1 MSPNSL
7 KRLEMSGPPQ
17 TESQSQLK
25 SLNQLDLS
33 FTKAER
39 NNVCQILDLAPKL
52 VHLVYLGNSANQL
65 ACIENNNIQE
75 LELGFTDML
84 TVLGKY
90 LLFQIMYVLCGPST
104 MEQPGTRPDGFPDF
118 SLIRCFERNVLIKNT
133 SLTDQT
139 VHKYV
144 LLVQKPLKE
153 YFEKESKKMSNFYLI

>member
-1 MSPNSL
+1 M
-7 KRLEMSGPPQ
+7 
-17 TESQSQLK
+17 
-25 SLNQLDLS
+25 DLS

-90 LLFQIMYVLCGPST
+90 NTILTYLFCV
-104 MEQPGTRPDGFPDF
+104 TRYRKAGGA
-118 SLIRCFERNVLIKNT
+118 
-133 SLTDQT
+133 
-139 VHKYV
+139 
-144 LLVQKPLKE
+144 
-153 YFEKESKKMSNFYLI
+153 

>member
-1 MSPNSL
+1 
-7 KRLEMSGPPQ
+7 MSGPPQ

-84 TVLGKY
+84 TVLGKC
-90 LLFQIMYVLCGPST
+90 LLFQIMYCVVRQRWSSREPAYL
-104 MEQPGTRPDGFPDF
+104 DGFPDF
-118 SLIRCFERNVLIKNT
+118 SLIRFFERKQMYIKK
-133 SLTDQT
+133 
-139 VHKYV
+139 KY
-144 LLVQKPLKE
+144 
-153 YFEKESKKMSNFYLI
+153 IRH

>member
-1 MSPNSL
+1 
-7 KRLEMSGPPQ
+7 MSGPPQ

-90 LLFQIMYVLCGPST
+90 LLFQIMYGVVRQRWSSREPAQ
-104 MEQPGTRPDGFPDF
+104 MGFRIF
-118 SLIRCFERNVLIKNT
+118 QIFLQKIFWKKTYVLIKNT
-133 SLTDQT
+133 SLMDQT

-144 LLVQKPLKE
+144 LLLQKPLNE
-153 YFEKESKKMSNFYLI
+153 FFEEESKKISNFDLRTLL

>member
-1 MSPNSL
+1 
-7 KRLEMSGPPQ
+7 MSGPPQ

-90 LLFQIMYVLCGPST
+90 LLFQIMTVLCGPST
-104 MEQPGTRPDGFPDF
+104 MEQPGTRLLRWVSGFF
-118 SLIRCFERNVLIKNT
+118 TNKIF
-133 SLTDQT
+133 
-139 VHKYV
+139 
-144 LLVQKPLKE
+144 
-153 YFEKESKKMSNFYLI
+153 

>member
-90 LLFQIMYVLCGPST
+90 LLFQIMYCICLTNCC
-104 MEQPGTRPDGFPDF
+104 
-118 SLIRCFERNVLIKNT
+118 SLL
-133 SLTDQT
+133 
-139 VHKYV
+139 
-144 LLVQKPLKE
+144 
-153 YFEKESKKMSNFYLI
+153 

>member
-1 MSPNSL
+1 MCLRIIWMSSSL

-75 LELGFTDML
+75 LELGFTDKL

-90 LLFQIMYVLCGPST
+90 LLFQIMTVHVWSVNDGATGNPPRWVSVFFINKISWKKTYVL
-104 MEQPGTRPDGFPDF
+104 
-118 SLIRCFERNVLIKNT
+118 LKNT
-133 SLTDQT
+133 SLTDQMVHNT
-139 VHKYV
+139 V
-144 LLVQKPLKE
+144 
-153 YFEKESKKMSNFYLI
+153 MSEQGGP

>member
-1 MSPNSL
+1 
-7 KRLEMSGPPQ
+7 MSGPPQ

-90 LLFQIMYVLCGPST
+90 LLFQIMYRVVRQRWSSREPA
-104 MEQPGTRPDGFPDF
+104 QVGFRIF
-118 SLIRCFERNVLIKNT
+118 
-133 SLTDQT
+133 Q
-139 VHKYV
+139 
-144 LLVQKPLKE
+144 
-153 YFEKESKKMSNFYLI
+153 

>member
-17 TESQSQLK
+17 IESQSQLK

-90 LLFQIMYVLCGPST
+90 LLFQILCTVWSVNDGAAGNP
-104 MEQPGTRPDGFPDF
+104 TRWVSGFF
-118 SLIRCFERNVLIKNT
+118 IN
-133 SLTDQT
+133 
-139 VHKYV
+139 
-144 LLVQKPLKE
+144 
-153 YFEKESKKMSNFYLI
+153 KMF

>member
-1 MSPNSL
+1 
-7 KRLEMSGPPQ
+7 MSGPPQ

-75 LELGFTDML
+75 LELGFTDKL

-90 LLFQIMYVLCGPST
+90 LLFQIM
-104 MEQPGTRPDGFPDF
+104 
-118 SLIRCFERNVLIKNT
+118 
-133 SLTDQT
+133 T
-139 VHKYV
+139 VHVCSVNDGATGNSPRWVSVFFIINKI
-144 LLVQKPLKE
+144 
-153 YFEKESKKMSNFYLI
+153 S